1 VQQRVE
7 ARSAEAHRKTV
18 SSEIDDIA
26 AFLQEMLGRNLV
38 AYLSNVADPKMV
50 TRWARAE
57 NQPRPESEKRL
68 RAAFQVIQL
77 LLSAD
82 SSHVARAWFI
92 GMNPQLEDDAPAQA
106 IRDGRFKDVLIAAK
120 AYVAGG

>member
-1 VQQRVE
+1 MQQRVE

-18 SSEIDDIA
+18 SSEIDDIV

-38 AYLSNVADPKMV
+38 AHLSNVTDPKMV
-50 TRWARAE
+50 TRWAKGEHR
-57 NQPRPESEKRL
+57 PRPEAEKRL
-68 RAAFQVIQL
+68 RTAFQVLQL

-92 GMNPQLEDDAPAQA
+92 GMNPQLEDDAPAEA